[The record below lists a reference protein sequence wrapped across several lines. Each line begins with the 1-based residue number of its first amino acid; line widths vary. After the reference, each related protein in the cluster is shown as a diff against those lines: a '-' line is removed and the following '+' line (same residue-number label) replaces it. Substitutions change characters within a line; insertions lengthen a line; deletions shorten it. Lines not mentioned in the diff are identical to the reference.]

1 MVFTTEARFTVNL
14 RECTSESAAARPESI
29 RSRSY
34 AIWADW
40 VRLKHIQTLSD
51 TKCCLYYS
59 NQYTHLLT
67 TQPIIIKF
75 WTCLDPSA
83 ITWIRA
89 SVVRWYW
96 YAISPCISSSFFPT
110 NQWMGRKP
118 RTEGGEVLH
127 LFQFWHKLTCGSI
140 FSSVK
145 QKPAGS
151 VSCSASFKSI
161 LFSFWDRFS
170 SSPG

>member
-1 MVFTTEARFTVNL
+1 MYTHMCKSMSSKCYMSVYTVNL
-14 RECTSESAAARPESI
+14 FFLACAYETQYTNMTWSSPQRLGLQLTSESTAARPESI

-51 TKCCLYYS
+51 IKCCLYHS

-83 ITWIRA
+83 IGGIGA
-89 SVVRWYW
+89 SVVRWYSW
-96 YAISPCISSSFFPT
+96 AISPCISFSFFPM
-110 NQWMGRKP
+110 NQSMSRKH
-118 RTEGGEVLH
+118 RIEDGEVWH
-127 LFQFWHKLTCGSI
+127 LFQF
-140 FSSVK
+140 
-145 QKPAGS
+145 
-151 VSCSASFKSI
+151 
-161 LFSFWDRFS
+161 
-170 SSPG
+170 

>member
-1 MVFTTEARFTVNL
+1 MLHVCVHSKPLLYGLCWRNTAHKHDTVFTTKARFTINL
-14 RECTSESAAARPESI
+14 RDCTSESPAARPESI

-51 TKCCLYYS
+51 IKCCLYYS

-67 TQPIIIKF
+67 TQPMIIKF
-75 WTCLDPSA
+75 WTCLDSSA

-89 SVVRWYW
+89 SIIRWYLC
-96 YAISPCISSSFFPT
+96 AISPCISSSSFPT
-110 NQWMGRKP
+110 NHWMSRKH
-118 RTEGGEVLH
+118 RTEDGEVWH
-127 LFQFWHKLTCGSI
+127 LFQFWHKLTDGSI

-145 QKPAGS
+145 
-151 VSCSASFKSI
+151 
-161 LFSFWDRFS
+161 
-170 SSPG
+170 